1 MRSTSLKGK
10 ERLDMGLQF
19 ERFSLFRGG
28 FLRSGVIVDCLMQD
42 GKQPV
47 DYDRLTMLVSVSA
60 KTGKHF
66 FKRDVGIGSRSHCL
80 SGKWLMR
87 RQISTTVA
95 GRKDAS
101 GGGVFGGHTW

>member
-1 MRSTSLKGK
+1 MLKK
-10 ERLDMGLQF
+10 H
-19 ERFSLFRGG
+19 
-28 FLRSGVIVDCLMQD
+28 D

-47 DYDRLTMLVSVSA
+47 DNDRLTMLVSVSA
-60 KTGKHF
+60 KTGIHF

-95 GRKDAS
+95 GRKDVSDGGAS
-101 GGGVFGGHTW
+101 SVDTPDEVLDCCWQKRKIEF